1 LDKGFDGEV
10 LRPLGGF
17 LMLLQQLVNGLT
29 LGTTYALI
37 ALGYTMVYGIIQL
50 INFAHGEVYMIGA
63 FVGLIMVAVYK
74 VNFFLA
80 MLVAMAVCVPLAVLI
95 ERVAYRPLRKS
106 TRLAPLISALGVSI
120 FLQTLVTL
128 IKGSPNPL
136 AFPQVIQ
143 DTVYVLGP
151 VKFSTIQVII
161 LVVASLLMVFLQFIV
176 KYTKVG
182 KAMRATS
189 EDYETA
195 GLMGINVNSIV
206 SFTFALG
213 AALAAA
219 GGVLVGMYFNS
230 VHPFMG
236 VSVGL
241 KSFCAAVVGGIG
253 SIPGAMLGGIF
264 IGIVE
269 VLGVAAGFDTYKEAI
284 AFGLLILVLLFRPT
298 GLLGLPIQRKV

>member
-1 LDKGFDGEV
+1 
-10 LRPLGGF
+10 
-17 LMLLQQLVNGLT
+17 MLLQQLVNGLT

-80 MLVAMAVCVPLAVLI
+80 MLAAMAVCVPLAVLI
-95 ERVAYRPLRKS
+95 ERVAYRPLRRS

-128 IKGSPNPL
+128 IKGGPNPL

-161 LVVASLLMVFLQFIV
+161 LVVASLLMVFLQFTI
-176 KYTKVG
+176 KYTKIG

-189 EDYETA
+189 EDYEIA
-195 GLMGINVNSIV
+195 GLMGINVNNVV
-206 SFTFALG
+206 SFTFAIG

-219 GGVLVGMYFNS
+219 GRCAGGYVFLTPFIPLWGFLWVLSPFARRLSGESAAFPEPCWGGSLS
-230 VHPFMG
+230 V
-236 VSVGL
+236 S
-241 KSFCAAVVGGIG
+241 
-253 SIPGAMLGGIF
+253 
-264 IGIVE
+264 
-269 VLGVAAGFDTYKEAI
+269 
-284 AFGLLILVLLFRPT
+284 
-298 GLLGLPIQRKV
+298 RK

>member
-1 LDKGFDGEV
+1 
-10 LRPLGGF
+10 
-17 LMLLQQLVNGLT
+17 MLLQQLVNGVT
-29 LGTTYALI
+29 LGATYALI

-74 VNFFLA
+74 VNFFIA
-80 MLVAMAVCVPLAVLI
+80 MLTAIAACVPLAMLI

-128 IKGSPNPL
+128 IKGGPNPL
-136 AFPQVIQ
+136 GFPHVIQ

-151 VKFSTIQVII
+151 VKFSLIQAVILI
-161 LVVASLLMVFLQFIV
+161 VASLLMIFLEIIV
-176 KYTKVG
+176 KYTKIG

-189 EDYETA
+189 EDHETA
-195 GLMGINVNSIV
+195 NLMGINVNNVV
-206 SFTFALG
+206 SFTFAAG

-230 VHPFMG
+230 INPFMG
-236 VSVGL
+236 VTVGL

-253 SIPGAMLGGIF
+253 SIPGAMLGGLLL
-264 IGIVE
+264 GIAE
-269 VLGVAAGFDTYKEAI
+269 VFGVAAGFGSYKEAI
-284 AFGLLILVLLFRPT
+284 SFGLLIIVLLFRPT
-298 GLLGLPIQRKV
+298 GLLGRPIQRKV

>member
-1 LDKGFDGEV
+1 
-10 LRPLGGF
+10 
-17 LMLLQQLVNGLT
+17 MLLQQLVNGLT

-80 MLVAMAVCVPLAVLI
+80 MLAAMAVCVPLAVLI
-95 ERVAYRPLRKS
+95 ERVAYRPLRRS

-120 FLQTLVTL
+120 FADPCNPDQ
-128 IKGSPNPL
+128 GGPNL
-136 AFPQVIQ
+136 LFPGDQ

-161 LVVASLLMVFLQFIV
+161 LVVASLLMVFLQFTI
-176 KYTKVG
+176 KYTKIG

-189 EDYETA
+189 EDYEIA
-195 GLMGINVNSIV
+195 GLMGINVNNVV
-206 SFTFALG
+206 SFTFAIG

-230 VHPFMG
+230 IHPFMG

-264 IGIVE
+264 IGIAE
-269 VLGVAAGFDTYKEAI
+269 VMGVAAGFDTYKEAI
-284 AFGLLILVLLFRPT
+284 AFGLLILILLFKPT

>member
-1 LDKGFDGEV
+1 
-10 LRPLGGF
+10 
-17 LMLLQQLVNGLT
+17 
-29 LGTTYALI
+29 
-37 ALGYTMVYGIIQL
+37 
-50 INFAHGEVYMIGA
+50 
-63 FVGLIMVAVYK
+63 
-74 VNFFLA
+74 
-80 MLVAMAVCVPLAVLI
+80 MAVCVPLAVLI
-95 ERVAYRPLRKS
+95 ERVAYRPLRRS

-128 IKGSPNPL
+128 IRGGPNPL

-161 LVVASLLMVFLQFIV
+161 LVVASLLMVFLQFTI
-176 KYTKVG
+176 KYTKIG

-189 EDYETA
+189 EDYEIA
-195 GLMGINVNSIV
+195 GLMGINVNNVV
-206 SFTFALG
+206 SFTFAIG

-230 VHPFMG
+230 IHPFMG

-264 IGIVE
+264 IGIAE
-269 VLGVAAGFDTYKEAI
+269 VMGVAAGFDTYKEAI
-284 AFGLLILVLLFRPT
+284 AFGLLILILLFKPT

>member
-1 LDKGFDGEV
+1 
-10 LRPLGGF
+10 
-17 LMLLQQLVNGLT
+17 MLLQQLVNGLT

-50 INFAHGEVYMIGA
+50 INFAHGEIYMIGA
-63 FVGLIMVAVYK
+63 FVGLIMVV
-74 VNFFLA
+74 VFQVHFLLA
-80 MLVAMAVCVPLAVLI
+80 MLAAMAVCVVLAVLI
-95 ERVAYRPLRKS
+95 ERIAYRPLRSS
-106 TRLAPLISALGVSI
+106 TRLAPLISAIGVSI

-136 AFPQVIQ
+136 GFPQVIQ

-151 VKFSTIQVII
+151 VQFSLVQVII
-161 LVVASLLMVFLQFIV
+161 LVLASLLMISLHCTV

-195 GLMGINVNSIV
+195 HLMGINVNNII
-206 SFTFALG
+206 SFTFAIG

-230 VHPFMG
+230 IHPFMG
-236 VSVGL
+236 VTVGL
-241 KSFCAAVVGGIG
+241 KSFCAAVLGGIG

-264 IGIVE
+264 LGVAE
-269 VLGVAAGFDTYKEAI
+269 VMGVAAGFDTYKEAI
-284 AFGLLILVLLFRPT
+284 AFGLLILVLLFKPT
-298 GLLGLPIQRKV
+298 GLLGRPIQRKV

>member
-1 LDKGFDGEV
+1 
-10 LRPLGGF
+10 
-17 LMLLQQLVNGLT
+17 MYLQQLVNGLT

-74 VNFFLA
+74 VNIFLA
-80 MLVAMAVCVPLAVLI
+80 MLAAMAVCIPLAILI
-95 ERVAYRPLRKS
+95 ELTAYRPLRKS
-106 TRLAPLISALGVSI
+106 TRLAPLISAIGVSI
-120 FLQTLVTL
+120 FLQTLMTIMV
-128 IKGSPNPL
+128 GPNPKG
-136 AFPQVIQ
+136 FPQVIE

-151 VKFSTIQVII
+151 VQFSLVQLII
-161 LVVASLLMVFLQFIV
+161 LLLAAVLMILLQYIV
-176 KYTKVG
+176 RYTKMG

-195 GLMGINVNSIV
+195 NLMGINVNRVI
-206 SFTFALG
+206 SFTFATG

-230 VHPFMG
+230 IHPLMG
-236 VSVGL
+236 VNVGL
-241 KSFCAAVVGGIG
+241 KSFCAAVLGGIG

-264 IGIVE
+264 LGVVE
-269 VLGVAAGFDTYKEAI
+269 VMGVAVGLDTYRDAI
-284 AFGLLILVLLFRPT
+284 AFGLLIVVLLFKPT
-298 GLLGLPIQRKV
+298 GILGRPIQRKV

>member
-1 LDKGFDGEV
+1 MDLHT
-10 LRPLGGF
+10 F
-17 LMLLQQLVNGLT
+17 LELLPQQLVNGIT
-29 LGTTYALI
+29 LGATYALI

-63 FVGLIMVAVYK
+63 FAGLFMVTVYK

-80 MLVAMAVCVPLAVLI
+80 MLAAVLVCVPVAILI
-95 ERVAYRPLRKS
+95 EKVAYRPLRNS
-106 TRLAPLISALGVSI
+106 TRLAPLISALGVSL

-128 IKGSPNPL
+128 IKGPNPQG
-136 AFPQVIQ
+136 FPQIIE
-143 DTVYVLGP
+143 DSVYVLGP
-151 VKFSTIQVII
+151 VKCSLVQLLI
-161 LVVASLLMVFLQFIV
+161 LVVASLLMILLHLTV

-189 EDYETA
+189 ESYETA
-195 GLMGINVNSIV
+195 YMMGINVNRII

-213 AALAAA
+213 AALAGA

-236 VSVGL
+236 VTVGL
-241 KSFCAAVVGGIG
+241 KSFCAAVLGGIG

-264 IGIVE
+264 LGVAE
-269 VLGVAAGFDTYKEAI
+269 VMGVAAGFGTYRDAI
-284 AFGLLILVLLFRPT
+284 AFALLILILLFKPT
-298 GLLGLPIQRKV
+298 GLLGRPIQRKV

>member
-1 LDKGFDGEV
+1 
-10 LRPLGGF
+10 
-17 LMLLQQLVNGLT
+17 MLLQQLVNGLT

-74 VNFFLA
+74 VNFFVA
-80 MLVAMAVCVPLAVLI
+80 MLAAMAICVPLAVLI
-95 ERVAYRPLRKS
+95 ERVAYRPLRGS
-106 TRLAPLISALGVSI
+106 PRLAPLISALGVSI

-128 IKGSPNPL
+128 IKGGPNPL

-143 DTVYVLGP
+143 DTVYTLGP
-151 VKFSTIQVII
+151 VKFSTVQVII
-161 LVVASLLMVFLQFIV
+161 LVVASLLMVFLQFTV
-176 KYTKVG
+176 KYTKIG

-189 EDYETA
+189 EDYEIA
-195 GLMGINVNSIV
+195 GLMGINVNNVV
-206 SFTFALG
+206 SFTFAIG

-230 VHPFMG
+230 IHPFMG

-241 KSFCAAVVGGIG
+241 KSLCAAVVGGIG

-264 IGIVE
+264 IGVVE
-269 VLGVAAGFDTYKEAI
+269 VMGVAAGFDTYKEAI
-284 AFGLLILVLLFRPT
+284 AFGLLILVLLVRPT